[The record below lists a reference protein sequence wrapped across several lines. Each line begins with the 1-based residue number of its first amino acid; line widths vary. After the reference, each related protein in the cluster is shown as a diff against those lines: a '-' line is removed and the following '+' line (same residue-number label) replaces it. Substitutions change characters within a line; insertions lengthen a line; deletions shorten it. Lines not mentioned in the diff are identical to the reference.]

1 MASPEKKFQLCDLD
15 LARAATLNVEE
26 RRNLLELLMSG
37 GGRSFY
43 SPAESQFTTILSVS
57 RLRLL
62 PSEKNLKDAV
72 ASLCKPG
79 SHRVKGNQDILLAL
93 RLYAIKHNVT
103 GAYFEHDAVP
113 LGRAGRRAFW
123 KPYILEIDGKKYIP
137 YFDPRLKNGLSKAS
151 MRFIFS
157 VNNTYIREQD
167 REKYGDVGFVIFQ
180 FERLKDGTRRVVA
193 HFDSGVDFLTD
204 KQIGE
209 GIDAVYRLIDQIE
222 AEKKKVA

>member
-1 MASPEKKFQLCDLD
+1 MASREKKFRLCDLD
-15 LARAATLNVEE
+15 LARVATLDAEE
-26 RRNLLELLMSG
+26 QRNLLKLLMSS

-43 SPAESQFTTILSVS
+43 STAEPLYTTILSVS

-62 PSEKNLKDAV
+62 PSEKNLKNAV
-72 ASLCKPG
+72 AGQCKPG

-93 RLYAIKHNVT
+93 RRYAIEHNVT
-103 GAYFEHDAVP
+103 GTYFEHDAVP

-137 YFDPRLKNGLSKAS
+137 YFDPRLKNGLFKAS

-157 VNNTYIREQD
+157 INNTYIREQD
-167 REKYGDVGFVIFQ
+167 RAKYGDVGFVVFQ
-180 FERLKDGTRRVVA
+180 FERLEDGSRRVVA
-193 HFDSGVDFLTD
+193 HFDAGVDFLTD

-209 GIDAVYRLIDQIE
+209 KIDTVYRLIDEIE
-222 AEKKKVA
+222 VEKKAA